1 MTNPNPV
8 LTKEFLDTRF
18 TRDDGVE
25 ELAVNPFQ
33 VRLPVSTD
41 AVLRKLP
48 NRSAYIRAAIA
59 EKLERD
65 GLLHQ
70 GNEK

>member
-8 LTKEFLDTRF
+8 LTKEFLDARF

-25 ELAVNPFQ
+25 ELAVKPFQ

-41 AVLRKLP
+41 SVLRKLP

-70 GNEK
+70 GYEK

>member
-25 ELAVNPFQ
+25 KLVATPFQ

-41 AVLRKLP
+41 SVLRQLP
-48 NRSAYIRAAIA
+48 NRSAFIRAAIA
-59 EKLERD
+59 EKLQRD
-65 GLLHQ
+65 GLLSQ
-70 GNEK
+70 GDAS

>member
-18 TRDDGVE
+18 TRNDGAE
-25 ELAVNPFQ
+25 KLATEPFQ

-41 AVLRKLP
+41 SVLRKLP
-48 NRSAYIRAAIA
+48 NRSAFIRAAIA
-59 EKLERD
+59 EKLQRD
-65 GLLHQ
+65 GLLNQ
-70 GNEK
+70 GDEK